1 MLTHWFIVI
10 FGNSG
15 DGYGLKG
22 PATILRRHRSEAP
35 AEFPAA
41 DDQAAAARPIILVS
55 GARHEREIVS
65 TRADTAPA
73 YSRCDGVRARLYL
86 WSKTALPDR
95 VGQVRSGLTAGAKRI
110 RTLGPTRVR
119 HPRQPQGSSPTPRL
133 EGDGFEL
140 FVPGHESAEC
150 RSASGVAGSSRT
162 GEGDVGGG
170 LHHRYRRP
178 VAPRLCGVCVGH
190 RCDRPRPVPGVDAPA
205 ALRHP

>member
-73 YSRCDGVRARLYL
+73 YSRCDR
-86 WSKTALPDR
+86 D
-95 VGQVRSGLTAGAKRI
+95 
-110 RTLGPTRVR
+110 
-119 HPRQPQGSSPTPRL
+119 
-133 EGDGFEL
+133 
-140 FVPGHESAEC
+140 
-150 RSASGVAGSSRT
+150 
-162 GEGDVGGG
+162 
-170 LHHRYRRP
+170 
-178 VAPRLCGVCVGH
+178 
-190 RCDRPRPVPGVDAPA
+190 
-205 ALRHP
+205 